1 MEKKKVDYSVYL
13 VTDSR
18 PEVLGQRDFYT
29 VVEAALKGGVTCVQL
44 REKTGDT
51 GALIQTARRL
61 HEITQRYQVPL
72 LINDRVDVALAV
84 NCEGVHIGQDD
95 MSLPEARR
103 LLGPDKIIGVSAST
117 PDEAREA
124 VKGGADYLGIGTV
137 YSTQTKSNTKHILG
151 PEGVRDILEA
161 ISSFPK
167 VRTVCIGGINEE
179 NAQEVLSK
187 SATSKRKLDGIAVV
201 SAVMA
206 ASNPL
211 DAAKRLASLTTF
223 QSSKIIGTR
232 AMQDVVSSVP
242 AIVKA
247 VHEQTPLSHNMTNLV
262 VQNFAA
268 NIALAIGA
276 SPIMS
281 NHGDEAEDL
290 CKHKGSLVINMGT
303 VDDKALGNYVKALK
317 AYNRAGVPVVF
328 DPVGAGATS
337 VRRNA
342 LKTLLDAG
350 YMDVVKGNE
359 NEIKAVVGD
368 SSTQQR
374 GVDSSS
380 TLTDQEKATMVENLA
395 RTKETIVVMTGV
407 SDFVSDGTRTL
418 QITNGHPY
426 LASITGS
433 GCTLGTTISAAVAV
447 WPEDNLA
454 AVVGAILHYEIAAEI
469 AASRNDVRGPGTF
482 IPAFIDELYNIRQ
495 NTSKGDLRWL
505 QRARVM
511 DVVLTTTKILR
522 FANALKIPIYVT
534 TQNRTRL
541 GDTVAELKPHL
552 PSSLVKADLDKTR
565 FSMYIPPISTE
576 HFPFLA
582 SSSSPG
588 PGKGAE
594 VAIVGIES
602 HICVTQTALD
612 LLEAGYKV
620 YIIADGVSSC
630 NSAEV
635 PIALDR
641 LRQAGAVVTTSE
653 SWMYECMGDSGI
665 GEFKDVVKIV
675 KDTMGDTKGVM
686 EGLVGGYSN
695 GGRVSKI

>member
-1 MEKKKVDYSVYL
+1 MDKDKVDYSLYL

-18 PEVLGQRDFYT
+18 PEILGQGDFFKI
-29 VVEAALKGGVTCVQL
+29 VENALEGGVTCVQL

-51 GALIQTARRL
+51 GPLIQTARRI

-95 MSLPEARR
+95 MSLSEARR

-161 ISSFPK
+161 ISNFPK

-201 SAVMA
+201 SAIMA

-211 DAAKRLASLTTF
+211 DAAKRISSLTTF
-223 QSSKIIGTR
+223 QSSRIIGSLATK
-232 AMQDVVSSVP
+232 DVVSSVP

-350 YMDVVKGNE
+350 YMDVIKGNE

-380 TLTDQEKATMVENLA
+380 TLTHQEKAIMVENLA
-395 RTKETIVVMTGV
+395 RTKKTIVVMTGAR
-407 SDFVSDGTRTL
+407 DFVSDGTRTL
-418 QITNGHPY
+418 TIDNGHPY

-447 WPEDNLA
+447 WPKDKLA
-454 AVVGAILHYEIAAEI
+454 AVVGAMLHYEIAAEI
-469 AASRNDVRGPGTF
+469 AASRDDVRGPGTF

-495 NTSKGDLRWL
+495 NTVSKGNFRWL

-511 DVVLTTTKILR
+511 
-522 FANALKIPIYVT
+522 P
-534 TQNRTRL
+534 
-541 GDTVAELKPHL
+541 P
-552 PSSLVKADLDKTR
+552 ADW
-565 FSMYIPPISTE
+565 Y
-576 HFPFLA
+576 
-582 SSSSPG
+582 
-588 PGKGAE
+588 
-594 VAIVGIES
+594 
-602 HICVTQTALD
+602 
-612 LLEAGYKV
+612 
-620 YIIADGVSSC
+620 
-630 NSAEV
+630 
-635 PIALDR
+635 
-641 LRQAGAVVTTSE
+641 
-653 SWMYECMGDSGI
+653 
-665 GEFKDVVKIV
+665 
-675 KDTMGDTKGVM
+675 
-686 EGLVGGYSN
+686 
-695 GGRVSKI
+695 